1 MSIKHLLSF
10 YVFLTVGTISYAQ
23 ESNCYDKAVADIQEY
38 YNTCKIK
45 KAKEYIKEIEQLCK
59 EKPTSAFLIL
69 KDKVYIYMVEAS
81 YSQKDYINAFDLL
94 KKERNNLRQEK
105 SDEWVQ
111 IICNKL
117 YQEAEDLFK
126 SGKYDDLNKCF
137 KNVGV
142 NDFGRSVCGNGLQ
155 LLPQKIERYKIL
167 AEKTSQIN
175 KLIEDKDKAK
185 RKEQHSEVEK
195 LLLSINEKNP
205 DDRGI
210 MEELRIFYRDLGD
223 YYAQRNGWVQAKSN
237 YLIAQKYSNTSD
249 SKITN
254 AVAECEKR
262 IAEDKAKYVQARI
275 IAERKDRAYNL
286 NFAIVGDLGGG
297 WINSKDDL
305 EFTGKVG
312 IGAKLMLTNYRR
324 VVGFEMGAY
333 YQNSRLDKKG
343 ESNAI
348 VHTEYLK
355 INPNIRINLA
365 QDIEISDYE
374 FDLGCVFGYSYQLP
388 LSVRMKNDFYG
399 ILINDKEYINALN
412 TLNAGIMIGKIDNH
426 WELGFN
432 YEHSL
437 SNIFKPNQPYT
448 HNGQALMLFPND
460 SLKFG
465 TLSFYFT
472 IIF

>member
-1 MSIKHLLSF
+1 MRKVIITFVLLANAAIMF
-10 YVFLTVGTISYAQ
+10 AQ
-23 ESNCYDKAVADIQEY
+23 SNCYDNAVADIQEY
-38 YNTCKIK
+38 YQKGKIK
-45 KAKEYIKEIEQLCK
+45 EAKEYVKNMEQLCDGQ
-59 EKPTSAFLIL
+59 PTSAFLTL

-81 YSQKDYINAFDLL
+81 YNQKDYINAFDLL
-94 KKERNNLRQEK
+94 KKESNNLRQKK

-111 IICNKL
+111 IICDKL
-117 YQEAEDLFK
+117 YQEAEALFK
-126 SGKYDDLNKCF
+126 DGKYDDLNKRF
-137 KNVGV
+137 KNVSA
-142 NDFGRSVCGNGLQ
+142 NDFGRSVYNKGTQ
-155 LLPQKIERYKIL
+155 LLPQKSEQYKIL

-223 YYAQRNGWVQAKSN
+223 YYVQRNGWVQAKSN
-237 YLIAQKYSNTSD
+237 YLLAQKYSNTSD

-254 AVAECEKR
+254 AVAECER
-262 IAEDKAKYVQARI
+262 RMAEDKAKQVQTRI

-286 NFAIVGDLGGG
+286 NFGIVGDLGGG
-297 WINSKDDL
+297 WINSKDNL
-305 EFTGKVG
+305 KFVGKVG
-312 IGAKLMLTNYRR
+312 FGAKLMLTNYRR

-333 YQNSRLDKKG
+333 YQKHRLDKEG
-343 ESNAI
+343 ESNAT
-348 VHTEYLK
+348 VVAEYIK
-355 INPNIRINLA
+355 INPNIRLNIA
-365 QDIEISDYE
+365 QDIEISDDE

-388 LSVRMKNDFYG
+388 LSARMKNDFYG
-399 ILINDKEYINALN
+399 ILINEKKYINALN
-412 TLNAGIMIGKIDNH
+412 TLNAGIMIGEIDNH